1 MYRFFAAPESIEFS
15 NLFKRDLE
23 RLYNLYE
30 ICEI

>member
-1 MYRFFAAPESIEFS
+1 MFFAPESIEFS